1 MENTLGARIAQY
13 RRRANMTQEQLAEY
27 MEVSPQAV
35 SKWENDLTCPD
46 IAALPKLAEL
56 FQISVDMLL
65 RGEAMQEARMLS
77 PEEKKNIDGM
87 LLRIR
92 GQTVKGDRVKVNLP
106 VALVKVALEIG
117 LELPQFEGQ
126 EILQKIDL
134 EKIIRLVDEGA
145 IGKLVE
151 VESAE
156 GDIVEITVS

>member
-1 MENTLGARIAQY
+1 
-13 RRRANMTQEQLAEY
+13 
-27 MEVSPQAV
+27 
-35 SKWENDLTCPD
+35 
-46 IAALPKLAEL
+46 
-56 FQISVDMLL
+56 
-65 RGEAMQEARMLS
+65 MLS